1 MLPSARKDGEYTH
14 RGDNHRASVYVL
26 FARQPSSSVGRH
38 ALQRARGR
46 PVGGNLMRTSL
57 RWSKRAGAWALVGG
71 GKRSVCAPT
80 RTPSSS
86 SSCRLA
92 PPPRA
97 PFHRAR
103 LCRHPPPAP
112 PPPPPNPPRAP
123 PATAHHLLRQ
133 IQRPP
138 PARSSPT
145 TRRLHHAAPSASP
158 TPPHAAVDS
167 IGQPPLLPNSDSTQ
181 TLPSSPPLTRPARWL
196 PLSAPPPNAFPLPQ
210 LTPPSSP
217 PPPPPPHRLHLWCLP
232 PPHLPTSRKS
242 PCSV

>member
-86 SSCRLA
+86 SSCRLVA
-92 PPPRA
+92 SFSVDYVDVVGWKRPYFSFRQTA
-97 PFHRAR
+97 DAKHFRNRCHVLVLLNNLVNAR
-103 LCRHPPPAP
+103 
-112 PPPPPNPPRAP
+112 
-123 PATAHHLLRQ
+123 
-133 IQRPP
+133 IQM
-138 PARSSPT
+138 
-145 TRRLHHAAPSASP
+145 
-158 TPPHAAVDS
+158 
-167 IGQPPLLPNSDSTQ
+167 G
-181 TLPSSPPLTRPARWL
+181 
-196 PLSAPPPNAFPLPQ
+196 
-210 LTPPSSP
+210 
-217 PPPPPPHRLHLWCLP
+217 
-232 PPHLPTSRKS
+232 
-242 PCSV
+242 